1 MPAFQ
6 HGELLAE
13 GKILQRQASASVKH
27 AKEGSE
33 TEPKELEHG
42 GKVIADRIFL
52 CTPMSLI
59 SKPDGIVANDSN
71 HARTLGDTPRRKY
84 PSDDPALC
92 FGCRDEK

>member
-27 AKEGSE
+27 AKERSE

-59 SKPDGIVANDSN
+59 SKSDGIVANDRVRVGLRFIST
-71 HARTLGDTPRRKY
+71 RYGV
-84 PSDDPALC
+84 
-92 FGCRDEK
+92 

>member
-1 MPAFQ
+1 VPAFQ

-59 SKPDGIVANDSN
+59 SKPDGIVANDN
-71 HARTLGDTPRRKY
+71 TRLPNMARNQR
-84 PSDDPALC
+84 PALP
-92 FGCRDEK
+92 